1 MEEKHLLTVKDLHVN
16 VEDKEI
22 LHGVDLTINKG
33 ETHVLMGPN
42 GTGKSTLGYALMG
55 NPRYSV
61 TEGEIWFQ
69 GKNITEEAVN
79 ERAKDGIFLSF
90 QNPLEVPGVTLSA
103 FIRSALEQKTG
114 KRIRLWDFKKE
125 LARTMEILQMDPSYA
140 ERDLNVGSSGGEK
153 KKAEILQLLMLKP
166 SLAILDETDSGL
178 DVDAVRTVSRGIEEY
193 QKNCDGGL
201 LIITHSTRI
210 LEYLSVDD
218 THVMVEGKI
227 VKTGDASLV
236 DEINEKGFKEVTL

>member
-1 MEEKHLLTVKDLHVN
+1 MANLLL
-16 VEDKEI
+16 VED
-22 LHGVDLTINKG
+22 D
-33 ETHVLMGPN
+33 
-42 GTGKSTLGYALMG
+42 A
-55 NPRYSV
+55 SV
-61 TEGEIWFQ
+61 
-69 GKNITEEAVN
+69 
-79 ERAKDGIFLSF
+79 RRL
-90 QNPLEVPGVTLSA
+90 VTLQLSLVGYDVRA
-103 FIRSALEQKTG
+103 AEDAAAARAL
-114 KRIRLWDFKKE
+114 
-125 LARTMEILQMDPSYA
+125 LADGAP
-140 ERDLNVGSSGGEK
+140 D
-153 KKAEILQLLMLKP
+153 
-166 SLAILDETDSGL
+166 LAILDETDSGL

>member
-22 LHGVDLTINKG
+22 LHGVDLMINKG

-140 ERDLNVGSSGGEK
+140 ERDLNVGFSGGEK
-153 KKAEILQLLMLKP
+153 KKAEILQLLMLRP